1 MAETAQP
8 IRLLVAALGGEGGGV
23 LAGWISEAA
32 AASGLVVG
40 RTSIPGVAQRTGAT
54 TYYIEMVRSPGG
66 PRPILSLNPAPGQ
79 VDILMATE
87 LLEAARMVQAGFVTP
102 DRTVLIGADRRVYT
116 TDEKIAAGDGRADAD
131 KLREVVR
138 QFSKRFLLND
148 LAAVAE
154 RSGSQLNA
162 VMLGVLAGLQAL
174 PIEAET
180 FRATIRAE
188 GRAVDANLRGFDAGL
203 ALAAATPSPRAAT
216 SPQPTP
222 SARGEGRGEGQ
233 LQAPTPASGGEREFP
248 PEAHAV
254 LREGIARLTDYQGEA
269 YAQRYL
275 ARVRRFASKPGAD
288 PAFIR
293 EFARHLAIRMSVE
306 DVIRVAQLKLRG
318 ERVARVTGEA
328 RARAGDIVDITEYMK
343 PGPDEI
349 FGLLPPR
356 LGRWALRRVRHDRSW
371 PLKVT
376 TTRFSGFLR
385 LKFLATLKAWRPRTL
400 RFAEEEAWIERWL
413 GLIER
418 ALAVDPA
425 AASEVVA
432 SAALVRGYADTYK
445 RGLANWDRIMDEVV
459 APALAGGLPRN
470 QFADAVL
477 QARLAAAKDPEGPAL
492 SQTLAAIAKAASP
505 GRLAAE

>member
-1 MAETAQP
+1 MAETAQS
-8 IRLLVAALGGEGGGV
+8 IRLMIAALGGEGGGV
-23 LAGWISEAA
+23 MAGWISEAA
-32 AASGLVVG
+32 AASGLIVG

-54 TYYIEMVRSPGG
+54 TYYIEMVQSSGG

-102 DRTVLIGADRRVYT
+102 DRTVLIGADRRVYA
-116 TDEKIAAGDGRADAD
+116 TDEKVAAGDGRADEG
-131 KLREVVR
+131 KLREVIGR
-138 QFSKRFLLND
+138 FSRRLVLDDF
-148 LAAVAE
+148 AAAADKS
-154 RSGSQLNA
+154 RSQLNV
-162 VMLGVLAGLQAL
+162 VMLGVLAGLGAL

-203 ALAAATPSPRAAT
+203 ALAAAPPSRREEPHAL
-216 SPQPTP
+216 PNP
-222 SARGEGRGEGQ
+222 STQGAGRE
-233 LQAPTPASGGEREFP
+233 SVFP

-254 LREGIARLTDYQGEA
+254 LREGIARLADYQNDA

-275 ARVRRFASKPGAD
+275 ARVSRFAGKPGVD
-288 PAFIR
+288 GAFLR
-293 EFARHLAIRMSVE
+293 ELARHLAVRMSVE
-306 DVIRVAQLKLRG
+306 AVIRVAHLKLRG

-328 RARAGDIVDITEYMK
+328 RARAGDIVDITEYLK

-356 LGRWALRRVRHDRSW
+356 LGRFALTRVRPDRSW

-376 TTRFSGFLR
+376 TTRVSGFLR
-385 LKFLATLKAWRPRTL
+385 LKVLASLKGWRPRTL

-413 GLIER
+413 GLVER

-425 AASEVVA
+425 AAGEVVA

-445 RGLANWDRIMDEVV
+445 RGLANWTRIMDEVV
-459 APALAGGLPRN
+459 APALAGGLPPN

-477 QARLAAAKDPEGPAL
+477 QSRLAAAKDPEGLAL
-492 SQTLAAIAKAASP
+492 SDTIKAIRKSATGLS
-505 GRLAAE
+505 LAAE